1 MTGLIVVFAV
11 LAVATFFGLWR
22 KRVDGRVRTVA
33 NSGRSENSQAG
44 AATGDFLTPRHLG
57 EELGSRATLVQFS
70 SAFCQPC
77 RATRVILSS
86 VADETDGVAHVE
98 IDAESHLDLVRELGI
113 MRTPTTLILDGSGRI
128 AARASGVPR
137 KHQVLA
143 AISAASDGIDSHVA

>member
-11 LAVATFFGLWR
+11 LAAATFFGLWR

-33 NSGRSENSQAG
+33 SRGRAESARTG
-44 AATGDFLTPRHLG
+44 AAPGDFLTPRHLG
-57 EELGSRATLVQFS
+57 EELGTRATLVQFS

-77 RATRVILSS
+77 RAARVILSS

-137 KHQVLA
+137 KQQVLA
-143 AISAASDGIDSHVA
+143 AISAASDGIDSPVA

>member
-33 NSGRSENSQAG
+33 SSGRSENSQAG
-44 AATGDFLTPRHLG
+44 AVTGAFLTPRHLG

-77 RATRVILSS
+77 RAARVILSS

-143 AISAASDGIDSHVA
+143 AISAASDGVDSRVA

>member
-22 KRVDGRVRTVA
+22 KRMDGRVRTVA
-33 NSGRSENSQAG
+33 TAGRSESAQAG
-44 AATGDFLTPRHLG
+44 AVTGAVLTPRHLG
-57 EELGSRATLVQFS
+57 EELGERATLVQFS

-77 RATRVILSS
+77 RAARVILST

-98 IDAESHLDLVRELGI
+98 IDAESHLELVRELGI

>member
-11 LAVATFFGLWR
+11 LAAASAFGLWR
-22 KRVDGRVRTVA
+22 RRVDGRLRDVRT
-33 NSGRSENSQAG
+33 
-44 AATGDFLTPRHLG
+44 ATTSPTTTTQPDAFLTPQQLG
-57 EELGSRATLVQFS
+57 GELGSRATLVQFS

-77 RATRVILSS
+77 RATRVILAD
-86 VADETDGVAHVE
+86 VAGQAEGVAHLE

-113 MRTPTTLILDGSGRI
+113 MRTPTTLILDGDGRI

-143 AISAASDGIDSHVA
+143 AITGPLGAVDSPVA

>member
-22 KRVDGRVRTVA
+22 KRVDGRVKTVA
-33 NSGRSENSQAG
+33 GAARSDNAQAG
-44 AATGDFLTPRHLG
+44 AVLTPRHLG
-57 EELGSRATLVQFS
+57 EELGERATLVQFS

-77 RATRVILSS
+77 RAARVILSS

-113 MRTPTTLILDGSGRI
+113 MRTPTTLILDGSGRV

-137 KHQVLA
+137 KQQVLA